1 MLCSMDSAPS
11 LVIALLVGLAVA
23 YVGGLAARAARLP
36 PIVGYLLAGVV
47 VGPSTP
53 GLVANPHAVEELAQ
67 LGVVL
72 LLFGVGLHFSFADL
86 RAVWRI
92 AVPGALF
99 QIALSFALGLG
110 VALLIG
116 FDTEAAAAL
125 AMSLAVAST
134 VVATRALEDR
144 GRLMTEAGRIA
155 LGWLVMQD
163 FVVILV
169 LIVLPGGSAPFVFA
183 GAPLAVGAL
192 KLIEAAVFAA
202 IMLPL
207 GRRLIPWILT
217 LTARDGSRELFRL
230 AVIVS
235 ALGIA
240 YLAAALVGVSPA
252 LGAFFAGIT
261 IAESDVSHQ
270 AAGESLPVQQIFT
283 VLFFV
288 SVGMLFD
295 PGVLLR
301 APLQVAAVTAMVIV
315 GNALVTL
322 IVLFAL
328 SAAPR
333 SALEVAALLAQ
344 VGEFSFI
351 VSGAA
356 AGSGLFPGDGRSLV
370 LAAALISILLQPLML
385 HIAEALAT
393 PLEKVGFLRTWH
405 TGRHEIKRR
414 NTLPQL
420 DAHAIVIGHGRVG
433 SVIAASL
440 REQGVPYIVIEQN
453 LRFAEQLRQEG
464 VPVIYGDAAWPEVF
478 EAAGPDRARLLV
490 IAVPDKSAVRR
501 ILAAAH
507 AINPKL
513 DIVARTHSRDEAE
526 WLKRHGVGRVVMG
539 ESHIAAEMATYA
551 AERFTP

>member
-1 MLCSMDSAPS
+1 MEGAPS
-11 LVIALLVGLAVA
+11 LIVTLLVGLAVA
-23 YVGGLAARAARLP
+23 YVGGIGARALRLP
-36 PIVGYLLAGVV
+36 PIVGYLLAGVM

-53 GLVANPHAVEELAQ
+53 GLVADPHAVEELAQ
-67 LGVVL
+67 IGVVL
-72 LLFGVGLHFSFADL
+72 LLFGVGLHFSLADL
-86 RAVWRI
+86 RAVWRV
-92 AVPGALF
+92 AVPGALL
-99 QIALSFALGLG
+99 QIALSFVLAFG
-110 VALLIG
+110 VARLIG
-116 FDTEAAAAL
+116 FGTEPAAAL
-125 AMSLAVAST
+125 AMCLAVAST
-134 VVATRALEDR
+134 VVATRALEER

-163 FVVILV
+163 LVVVLV
-169 LIVLPGGSAPFVFA
+169 LVVLPGGTPSPFVFA
-183 GAPLAVGAL
+183 GAPLTVGAI
-192 KLIEAAVFAA
+192 KVAEAAIFAA

-252 LGAFFAGIT
+252 LGAFFAGII

-270 AAGESLPVQQIFT
+270 AAGESVPVQQIFT

-295 PGVLLR
+295 PGVLVR

-322 IVLFAL
+322 VVLFIM

-344 VGEFSFI
+344 IGEFSFI
-351 VSGAA
+351 LSGTAA
-356 AGSGLFPGDGRSLV
+356 SSGLLPGDGRSLV

-385 HIAEALAT
+385 RLAASLAA
-393 PLEKVGFLRTWH
+393 PLEKVGFLRQWH
-405 TGRHEIKRR
+405 AGRHEIKRR
-414 NTLPQL
+414 HTLPQL
-420 DAHAIVIGHGRVG
+420 AGHAIIIGHGRVG

-490 IAVPDKSAVRR
+490 IAIPEKSAVRR

-507 AINPKL
+507 SVNPKL
-513 DIVARTHSRDEAE
+513 DVVARTHSRDEAD
-526 WLKRHGVGRVVMG
+526 WLKHHGVGRVVMG
-539 ESHIAAEMATYA
+539 ESHTASEMANYA
-551 AERFTP
+551 AKRFTP

>member
-1 MLCSMDSAPS
+1 MESAPS
-11 LVIALLVGLAVA
+11 LVVTLLIGLAVA
-23 YVGGLAARAARLP
+23 YVGGIGARALRLP

-53 GLVANPHAVEELAQ
+53 GLVADPHAVEELAQ
-67 LGVVL
+67 IGVVL
-72 LLFGVGLHFSFADL
+72 LLFGVGLHFSLADL
-86 RAVWRI
+86 RAVWRV
-92 AVPGALF
+92 AVPGALL
-99 QIALSFALGLG
+99 QIALSFLLAFG
-110 VALLIG
+110 VARLIG
-116 FDTEAAAAL
+116 FGTEPAAAL
-125 AMSLAVAST
+125 AMCLAVAST
-134 VVATRALEDR
+134 VVATRALEER

-163 FVVILV
+163 LVVVLV
-169 LIVLPGGSAPFVFA
+169 LVELPGSTPSPFAFIH
-183 GAPLAVGAL
+183 GAIATGAVKAV
-192 KLIEAAVFAA
+192 AAAIFAA

-252 LGAFFAGIT
+252 LGAFFAGII

-270 AAGESLPVQQIFT
+270 AAGESVPVQQIFT

-301 APLQVAAVTAMVIV
+301 APLQVAAVTAMVII

-322 IVLFAL
+322 FVLFVM

-344 VGEFSFI
+344 IGEFSFI
-351 VSGAA
+351 LSGTAA
-356 AGSGLFPGDGRSLV
+356 SSGLLPGDGRSLV

-385 HIAEALAT
+385 RLAEALST
-393 PLEKVGFLRTWH
+393 PLEKVGFLRNWH
-405 TGRHEIKRR
+405 SGRHEIKRR
-414 NTLPQL
+414 DTLPRL
-420 DAHAIVIGHGRVG
+420 DGHAIIIGHGRVG

-490 IAVPDKSAVRR
+490 IAIPEKSAVRR

-507 AINPKL
+507 AVNPKL
-513 DIVARTHSRDEAE
+513 DVVARTHSRDEAE

-539 ESHIAAEMATYA
+539 ESHTASEMANYA
-551 AERFTP
+551 TKRFAP

>member
-1 MLCSMDSAPS
+1 MDSAPS

-23 YVGGLAARAARLP
+23 YVGGLAARTARLP
-36 PIVGYLLAGVV
+36 PIVGYLIAGVV

-53 GLVANPHAVEELAQ
+53 GLVADPHAVEELAQ
-67 LGVVL
+67 IGVVL
-72 LLFGVGLHFSFADL
+72 LLFGVGLRFSFADL

-92 AVPGALF
+92 AVPGALL
-99 QIALSFALGLG
+99 QIVASGALAFG
-110 VALLIG
+110 VTRLIG
-116 FDTEAAAAL
+116 FATEAAAAL

-134 VVATRALEDR
+134 VVATRALEER

-163 FVVILV
+163 LVVVLV
-169 LIVLPGGSAPFVFA
+169 LVVLPGGPAPFVFA

-192 KLIEAAVFAA
+192 KLLEAAIFAA
-202 IMLPL
+202 IILPL

-261 IAESDVSHQ
+261 LAESDVSHQ

-295 PGVLLR
+295 PSVLVR
-301 APLQVAAVTAMVIV
+301 APLQVAAVSAMVII
-315 GNALVTL
+315 GNALITL

-356 AGSGLFPGDGRSLV
+356 ASSGLLPGDGRSLV
-370 LAAALISILLQPLML
+370 LAAALISILVQPLML
-385 HIAEALAT
+385 RAAAALGA
-393 PLEKVGFLRTWH
+393 PLEKIGFLRAWH
-405 TGRHEIKRR
+405 AGRREIKRR
-414 NTLPQL
+414 DTLPQL
-420 DAHAIVIGHGRVG
+420 ESHAIVIGHGRVG

-478 EAAGPDRARLLV
+478 EATRPDRARLIV

-513 DIVARTHSRDEAE
+513 DVVARTHSLDEAE
-526 WLKRHGVGRVVMG
+526 WLKAHGVGRVVMG
-539 ESHIAAEMATYA
+539 ESQTASEMANYA
-551 AERFTP
+551 AKRFAP

>member
-1 MLCSMDSAPS
+1 MDGAPS
-11 LVIALLVGLAVA
+11 LVVTLLIGLAVA
-23 YVGGLAARAARLP
+23 YVGGLAARALRLP
-36 PIVGYLLAGVV
+36 VIVGYLLAGVA

-53 GLVANPHAVEELAQ
+53 GLIADPHAVDELAQ
-67 LGVVL
+67 IGVVL
-72 LLFGVGLHFSFADL
+72 LLFGVGLHFSFGDL
-86 RAVWRI
+86 RAVWRV
-92 AVPGALF
+92 AVPGALL
-99 QIALSFALGLG
+99 QIALSFILAFG
-110 VALLIG
+110 VARLIG
-116 FDTEAAAAL
+116 FGTEPAAAL
-125 AMSLAVAST
+125 AMCLAVAST
-134 VVATRALEDR
+134 VVAIRALDER

-163 FVVILV
+163 LAVVMVLV
-169 LIVLPGGSAPFVFA
+169 VLPGGTPSPFIFSEAPF
-183 GAPLAVGAL
+183 AVGAI
-192 KLIEAAVFAA
+192 KLIEAVIFTA

-207 GRRLIPWILT
+207 GRRFIPWLLT

-252 LGAFFAGIT
+252 LGAFFAGVI

-270 AAGESLPVQQIFT
+270 AAGESVPVQQIFT

-288 SVGMLFD
+288 SIGMLFN

-301 APLQVAAVTAMVIV
+301 APLQVVAVTAVVII

-322 IVLFAL
+322 LVLFVIG
-328 SAAPR
+328 AAPR

-351 VSGAA
+351 LSGAA
-356 AGSGLFPGDGRSLV
+356 ASSGLLPGDGRSLV

-385 HIAEALAT
+385 NIAEALAA
-393 PLEKVGFLRTWH
+393 PLEKVKFLRKWH
-405 TGRHEIKRR
+405 SGRHEIKRR
-414 NTLPQL
+414 HTLPRL
-420 DAHAIVIGHGRVG
+420 AGHTIIIGHGRVG
-433 SVIAASL
+433 SVIATSL
-440 REQGVPYIVIEQN
+440 RERGVPFIVIEQN
-453 LRFAEQLRQEG
+453 LRFAERLRQEG

-490 IAVPDKSAVRR
+490 IAIPEKSAVRR
-501 ILAAAH
+501 ILATAH
-507 AINPKL
+507 AVNPKL
-513 DIVARTHSRDEAE
+513 DVVARTHSRAEAE

-539 ESHIAAEMATYA
+539 ESHIASEMANYA
-551 AERFTP
+551 AKRFTP

>member
-1 MLCSMDSAPS
+1 MDSAPS
-11 LVIALLVGLAVA
+11 LVITLLVGLAVA
-23 YVGGLAARAARLP
+23 YVGGLAARAVRLP

-53 GLVANPHAVEELAQ
+53 GLVADPHAVEELAQ
-67 LGVVL
+67 IGVVL
-72 LLFGVGLHFSFADL
+72 LLFGVGLHFSVADL
-86 RAVWRI
+86 RAVWRV
-92 AVPGALF
+92 AVPGALL
-99 QIALSFALGLG
+99 QIALSFALGFG
-110 VALLIG
+110 VARLIG
-116 FDTEAAAAL
+116 FGTEPAAAL
-125 AMSLAVAST
+125 AMCLAVAST
-134 VVATRALEDR
+134 VVATRALEER

-163 FVVILV
+163 LVVVLV
-169 LIVLPGGSAPFVFA
+169 LVVLPGGTQSPFAF
-183 GAPLAVGAL
+183 GHDPISVGAS
-192 KLIEAAVFAA
+192 KVVEAAVFAA
-202 IMLPL
+202 VMLPL
-207 GRRLIPWILT
+207 GRRFIPWLLT

-252 LGAFFAGIT
+252 LGAFFAGII

-322 IVLFAL
+322 IVLFVL

-344 VGEFSFI
+344 IGEFSFI
-351 VSGAA
+351 LSGAA
-356 AGSGLFPGDGRSLV
+356 ASSGLLPGDGRSLV

-385 HIAEALAT
+385 HVAEALGA
-393 PLEKVGFLRTWH
+393 PLEKVGFLRKWH
-405 TGRHEIKRR
+405 AGRHEIKRR
-414 NTLPQL
+414 HTLPEL
-420 DAHAIVIGHGRVG
+420 VGHAIVIGHGRVG

-513 DIVARTHSRDEAE
+513 DVVARTHSRDEAE
-526 WLKRHGVGRVVMG
+526 WLKHHGVGRVVMG
-539 ESHIAAEMATYA
+539 ESHIASEMANYA
-551 AERFTP
+551 AKRFTP

>member
-1 MLCSMDSAPS
+1 MDSAPS

-23 YVGGLAARAARLP
+23 YVGGIAARAARLP

-53 GLVANPHAVEELAQ
+53 GLVADPHAVEELAQ
-67 LGVVL
+67 IGVVL

-86 RAVWRI
+86 RAVWRV
-92 AVPGALF
+92 AVPGALL
-99 QIALSFALGLG
+99 QIAASGALAFG
-110 VALLIG
+110 VARLIG
-116 FDTEAAAAL
+116 FDTRAAAAL

-134 VVATRALEDR
+134 VVATRALEER

-163 FVVILV
+163 LIVILILV
-169 LIVLPGGSAPFVFA
+169 VLPGGPAPFVFA

-192 KLIEAAVFAA
+192 KLLEAVIFAA
-202 IMLPL
+202 IILPL
-207 GRRLIPWILT
+207 GRRVIPWILT

-261 IAESDVSHQ
+261 LAESDVSHQ

-295 PGVLLR
+295 PSVLVR
-301 APLQVAAVTAMVIV
+301 APLQVAAVSAMVIV
-315 GNALVTL
+315 GNALITL

-356 AGSGLFPGDGRSLV
+356 ASSGLLPGDGRSLV
-370 LAAALISILLQPLML
+370 LAAALISILVQPLML
-385 HIAEALAT
+385 RGAAALGA
-393 PLEKVGFLRTWH
+393 PLEKVGFLRAWH
-405 TGRHEIKRR
+405 AGRREIKRR
-414 NTLPQL
+414 DTLPQL
-420 DAHAIVIGHGRVG
+420 ESHAIVIGHGRVG

-478 EAAGPDRARLLV
+478 EAAGPDRARLIV

-513 DIVARTHSRDEAE
+513 DVVARTHSRDEAE
-526 WLKRHGVGRVVMG
+526 WLKAHGVGRVVMG
-539 ESHIAAEMATYA
+539 ESHIASEMANYA
-551 AERFTP
+551 AERFAP

>member
-1 MLCSMDSAPS
+1 MDSAPS
-11 LVIALLVGLAVA
+11 LVITLLVGLAVA
-23 YVGGLAARAARLP
+23 YVGGLAARAVRLP

-53 GLVANPHAVEELAQ
+53 GLVADPHTVEELAQ
-67 LGVVL
+67 IGVVL
-72 LLFGVGLHFSFADL
+72 LLFGVGLHFSLADL
-86 RAVWRI
+86 RAVWRV
-92 AVPGALF
+92 AVPGALL
-99 QIALSFALGLG
+99 QITGSAALAFG
-110 VALLIG
+110 VARLIG
-116 FDTEAAAAL
+116 FGADAAAAL
-125 AMSLAVAST
+125 AMCLAVAST
-134 VVATRALEDR
+134 VVATRALEER

-163 FVVILV
+163 LVVVLV
-169 LIVLPGGSAPFVFA
+169 LVMLPGGTPAPFVFA
-183 GAPLAVGAL
+183 GAPLAVGAI
-192 KLIEAAVFAA
+192 KLIEAAIFAA

-240 YLAAALVGVSPA
+240 YLAAALAGVSPA
-252 LGAFFAGIT
+252 LGAFFAGVI

-301 APLQVAAVTAMVIV
+301 APLQVAAVTAVVIV

-322 IVLFAL
+322 IVLLVL
-328 SAAPR
+328 SMTPR

-351 VSGAA
+351 LSGAA
-356 AGSGLFPGDGRSLV
+356 ASSGLLPGDGRSLV

-385 HIAEALAT
+385 RVAEALSA
-393 PLEKVGFLRTWH
+393 PLEKVGFLRAWH
-405 TGRHEIKRR
+405 AGRREIKRR
-414 NTLPQL
+414 NALPQL
-420 DAHAIVIGHGRVG
+420 EGHAIVIGHGRVG

-513 DIVARTHSRDEAE
+513 DVVARTHSRDEAE
-526 WLKRHGVGRVVMG
+526 WLKHHGVGRVVMG
-539 ESHIAAEMATYA
+539 ESHIASEMANYA
-551 AERFTP
+551 AKRFTP

>member
-1 MLCSMDSAPS
+1 PETP
-11 LVIALLVGLAVA
+11 
-23 YVGGLAARAARLP
+23 GLAADP
-36 PIVGYLLAGVV
+36 HIV
-47 VGPSTP
+47 
-53 GLVANPHAVEELAQ
+53 EDLAQ
-67 LGVVL
+67 IGVVL
-72 LLFGVGLHFSFADL
+72 LLFGVGLHFSVADL
-86 RAVWRI
+86 RAVWRV
-92 AVPGALF
+92 AVPGALL
-99 QIALSFALGLG
+99 QIVLSAALGFG
-110 VALLIG
+110 VARLIG
-116 FDTEAAAAL
+116 FGAEPAAAL
-125 AMSLAVAST
+125 AMCLAVAST
-134 VVATRALEDR
+134 VVATRALEER
-144 GRLMTEAGRIA
+144 GRLMTETGRIA

-163 FVVILV
+163 LVVVLV
-169 LIVLPGGSAPFVFA
+169 LVVLPGGTQSPFAF
-183 GAPLAVGAL
+183 GHDPITVGAS
-192 KLIEAAVFAA
+192 KVVEAAVFAA

-207 GRRLIPWILT
+207 GRRFIPWLLT

-252 LGAFFAGIT
+252 LGAFFAGII

-270 AAGESLPVQQIFT
+270 AAGESVPVQQIFT

-315 GNALVTL
+315 GNALITL
-322 IVLFAL
+322 VVLFVM

-344 VGEFSFI
+344 IGEFSFI
-351 VSGAA
+351 LSGAA
-356 AGSGLFPGDGRSLV
+356 ARSGLLPGDGRSLV

-385 HIAEALAT
+385 RLAEALST
-393 PLEKVGFLRTWH
+393 PLEKVGFLRKWH
-405 TGRHEIKRR
+405 AGRREIKRR
-414 NTLPQL
+414 DTLPQL
-420 DAHAIVIGHGRVG
+420 KGHAIIIGHGRVG

-490 IAVPDKSAVRR
+490 IAVPDKGAVRR
-501 ILAAAH
+501 ILAEAR

-513 DIVARTHSRDEAE
+513 DVVARTHSRDEAE

-539 ESHIAAEMATYA
+539 ESHTASEMANYA
-551 AERFTP
+551 AKRFTP

>member
-1 MLCSMDSAPS
+1 MDSAPS
-11 LVIALLVGLAVA
+11 LVVTLLVALVVA
-23 YVGGLAARAARLP
+23 YVGGLAARALRLP

-47 VGPSTP
+47 VGPETP
-53 GLVANPHAVEELAQ
+53 GLAADPQIVEDLAQ
-67 LGVVL
+67 IGVVL
-72 LLFGVGLHFSFADL
+72 LLFGVGLHFSVADL
-86 RAVWRI
+86 RAVWRV
-92 AVPGALF
+92 AVPGALL
-99 QIALSFALGLG
+99 QIAASAALGFG
-110 VALLIG
+110 VARLIG
-116 FDTEAAAAL
+116 FGTEPAAAL
-125 AMSLAVAST
+125 AMCLAVAST
-134 VVATRALEDR
+134 VVATRALEER
-144 GRLMTEAGRIA
+144 GRLMTDTGRIA

-163 FVVILV
+163 LVVVLV
-169 LIVLPGGSAPFVFA
+169 LVVLPGGTSSPFAF
-183 GAPLAVGAL
+183 GHDPITVGAS
-192 KLIEAAVFAA
+192 KVVEAAVFAA

-207 GRRLIPWILT
+207 GRRFIPWLLT

-252 LGAFFAGIT
+252 LGAFFAGII

-270 AAGESLPVQQIFT
+270 AAGESVPVQQIFT

-315 GNALVTL
+315 GNALITL
-322 IVLFAL
+322 VVLFVM

-344 VGEFSFI
+344 IGEFSFI
-351 VSGAA
+351 LSGAA
-356 AGSGLFPGDGRSLV
+356 ARSGLLPGDGRSLV

-385 HIAEALAT
+385 GLAEALGT
-393 PLEKVGFLRTWH
+393 PLEKVGFLRKWH
-405 TGRHEIKRR
+405 SGRREIKRR
-414 NTLPQL
+414 DTLPQL
-420 DAHAIVIGHGRVG
+420 KDHAIVIGHGRVG

-440 REQGVPYIVIEQN
+440 REQDVPYIVIEQN
-453 LRFAEQLRQEG
+453 LRFAERLRQEG

-490 IAVPDKSAVRR
+490 IAVPEKSAVRR
-501 ILAAAH
+501 ILAEAR

-513 DIVARTHSRDEAE
+513 DVVARTHSRDEAE

-539 ESHIAAEMATYA
+539 ESHIASEMANYA
-551 AERFTP
+551 AKRFSP

>member
-1 MLCSMDSAPS
+1 MDSAPS
-11 LVIALLVGLAVA
+11 LVITLLVGLAVA

-53 GLVANPHAVEELAQ
+53 GLVADLHAVEELAQ
-67 LGVVL
+67 IVVVL
-72 LLFGVGLHFSFADL
+72 LLFGVGLHFSLADL
-86 RAVWRI
+86 RAVWRV
-92 AVPGALF
+92 AVPGALL
-99 QIALSFALGLG
+99 QIALSFALGFG
-110 VALLIG
+110 VARLIG
-116 FDTEAAAAL
+116 FGMEAAAAL
-125 AMSLAVAST
+125 AMCLAVAST
-134 VVATRALEDR
+134 VVATRALEER
-144 GRLMTEAGRIA
+144 GRLMTEVGRIA

-163 FVVILV
+163 LVVVLV
-169 LIVLPGGSAPFVFA
+169 LVVLPGGTPSPFVFA
-183 GAPLAVGAL
+183 GAPLAVGAI
-192 KLIEAAVFAA
+192 KVIEAAIFAA

-207 GRRLIPWILT
+207 GRRFIPWILT
-217 LTARDGSRELFRL
+217 LTARDGSR
-230 AVIVS
+230 
-235 ALGIA
+235 AL
-240 YLAAALVGVSPA
+240 
-252 LGAFFAGIT
+252 FAGII

-301 APLQVAAVTAMVIV
+301 APLQVAAVSAMVIV
-315 GNALVTL
+315 GNALITL
-322 IVLFAL
+322 VVLFVL

-351 VSGAA
+351 LSGAA
-356 AGSGLFPGDGRSLV
+356 ATCGLLPGNGRSLV
-370 LAAALISILLQPLML
+370 LAAALISILVQPLML
-385 HIAEALAT
+385 RLAEALGA
-393 PLEKVGFLRTWH
+393 PLEKVGFLRAWH
-405 TGRHEIKRR
+405 AGRHEIKRR
-414 NTLPQL
+414 HALPEL
-420 DAHAIVIGHGRVG
+420 AGHAIVIGHGRVG

-453 LRFAEQLRQEG
+453 LRFAEQLRREG

-513 DIVARTHSRDEAE
+513 DVVARTHSRDEAE
-526 WLKRHGVGRVVMG
+526 WLKHHGVGRVVMG
-539 ESHIAAEMATYA
+539 ESHTA
-551 AERFTP
+551 

>member
-1 MLCSMDSAPS
+1 MDSAPS

-23 YVGGLAARAARLP
+23 YVGGLAARTARLP
-36 PIVGYLLAGVV
+36 PIVGYLIAGVV

-67 LGVVL
+67 IGVVL
-72 LLFGVGLHFSFADL
+72 LLFGVGLRFSFADL

-92 AVPGALF
+92 AVPGALL
-99 QIALSFALGLG
+99 QIVASGALAFG
-110 VALLIG
+110 VARLIG
-116 FDTEAAAAL
+116 FATEAAAAL

-134 VVATRALEDR
+134 VVATRALEER

-163 FVVILV
+163 LVVVLV
-169 LIVLPGGSAPFVFA
+169 LVVLPGGPAPFVFA

-192 KLIEAAVFAA
+192 KLLEAAIFAA
-202 IMLPL
+202 IILPL

-261 IAESDVSHQ
+261 LAESDVSHQ

-295 PGVLLR
+295 PSVLVR
-301 APLQVAAVTAMVIV
+301 APLQVAAVSAMVII
-315 GNALVTL
+315 GNALITL

-356 AGSGLFPGDGRSLV
+356 ASSGLLPGDGRSLV
-370 LAAALISILLQPLML
+370 LAAALISILVQPLML
-385 HIAEALAT
+385 RAAAALGA
-393 PLEKVGFLRTWH
+393 PLEKIGFLRAWH
-405 TGRHEIKRR
+405 AGRREIKRR
-414 NTLPQL
+414 DTLPQL
-420 DAHAIVIGHGRVG
+420 ESHAIVIGHGRVG

-478 EAAGPDRARLLV
+478 EATRPDRARLIV

-513 DIVARTHSRDEAE
+513 DVVARTHS
-526 WLKRHGVGRVVMG
+526 L
-539 ESHIAAEMATYA
+539 
-551 AERFTP
+551 

>member
-1 MLCSMDSAPS
+1 MDSAPS
-11 LVIALLVGLAVA
+11 LVITLLVGLAVA
-23 YVGGLAARAARLP
+23 YVGGLAARAARMP

-53 GLVANPHAVEELAQ
+53 GLVADPHAVEELAQ
-67 LGVVL
+67 IGVVL
-72 LLFGVGLHFSFADL
+72 LLFGVGLHFSVADL

-92 AVPGALF
+92 AVPGALL
-99 QIALSFALGLG
+99 QIAFSFALAFG
-110 VALLIG
+110 VARLIG
-116 FDTEAAAAL
+116 FGTEPAAAL
-125 AMSLAVAST
+125 AMCLAVAST
-134 VVATRALEDR
+134 VVATRALEER

-163 FVVILV
+163 LVVVLV
-169 LIVLPGGSAPFVFA
+169 LVVLPGGTQSPFAF
-183 GAPLAVGAL
+183 GHGPISVGAS
-192 KLIEAAVFAA
+192 KVVEAAVFAA

-207 GRRLIPWILT
+207 GRRFIPWLLT

-252 LGAFFAGIT
+252 LGAFFAGII

-270 AAGESLPVQQIFT
+270 AAGESVPVQQIFT

-322 IVLFAL
+322 VVLIGL
-328 SAAPR
+328 RAAPR
-333 SALEVAALLAQ
+333 RALEVAALLAQ

-351 VSGAA
+351 LSGAA
-356 AGSGLFPGDGRSLV
+356 ASSGLLPGDGRSLV

-385 HIAEALAT
+385 RIAARLGT
-393 PLEKVGFLRTWH
+393 PLEKAGFLRKWH
-405 TGRHEIKRR
+405 AGRREIKRR
-414 NTLPQL
+414 DTLPQL
-420 DAHAIVIGHGRVG
+420 ESHAIVIGHGRVG

-478 EAAGPDRARLLV
+478 EAAGPERARLLV
-490 IAVPDKSAVRR
+490 IAVPEKSAVRR
-501 ILAAAH
+501 ILAEAR
-507 AINPKL
+507 AINPAL
-513 DIVARTHSRDEAE
+513 EIVARTHSRAEAE
-526 WLKRHGVGRVVMG
+526 WLKQQGVGRVVMG
-539 ESHIAAEMATYA
+539 ESQTAHEMASYA
-551 AERFTP
+551 TKRFAP